1 MKHIYNKDHQE
12 GIHDVTGAPER
23 VIVDQAWSVDIPEGF
38 SYCADRSMTVCDVNG
53 YNYMLQIQKTEDAD
67 FNEAYGSEV
76 SLSVYGQF
84 GAINHYNLDALEIED
99 HLMGMLSVNPDSKIV
114 KYSKDI
120 FVAYYSLYGVTYC
133 FQVYAAGKN
142 RIYTGQI
149 TCADDISAEE
159 CRQYL
164 ESFLDTIEPVTVAE
178 LAEADTL
185 VALDDSYLP
194 DFEDC
199 RYIEFGDNLRIPVP
213 NGFDS
218 RIDLDANPCLVIAP
232 EDFDFTES
240 PLKAKITFCI
250 SDFSEVPEAFDRQKS
265 MGFIN
270 TFMDFL
276 NVSAKT
282 TLFHRANGIYT
293 TRADEKGIILNSYV
307 TNNDCTISQSPTL
320 IFTGKESVYCY
331 VLLSYDLPIADDH
344 DTQWDVRQITTS
356 S

>member
-133 FQVYAAGKN
+133 FQVYAAGK
-142 RIYTGQI
+142 
-149 TCADDISAEE
+149 
-159 CRQYL
+159 
-164 ESFLDTIEPVTVAE
+164 
-178 LAEADTL
+178 
-185 VALDDSYLP
+185 
-194 DFEDC
+194 
-199 RYIEFGDNLRIPVP
+199 
-213 NGFDS
+213 
-218 RIDLDANPCLVIAP
+218 
-232 EDFDFTES
+232 TES
-240 PLKAKITFCI
+240 TRGRLPVRTI
-250 SDFSEVPEAFDRQKS
+250 
-265 MGFIN
+265 
-270 TFMDFL
+270 FL
-276 NVSAKT
+276 RRSA
-282 TLFHRANGIYT
+282 GS
-293 TRADEKGIILNSYV
+293 ILNPFW
-307 TNNDCTISQSPTL
+307 TQ
-320 IFTGKESVYCY
+320 
-331 VLLSYDLPIADDH
+331 LS
-344 DTQWDVRQITTS
+344 R
-356 S
+356 